1 MVDKD
6 VIIAQQREQIQALL
20 QRIKELE
27 EEIARLKKDS
37 GNSSKPPSSDIVKP
51 KKTVRKVSRKKRKR
65 GGQFGHRKFERQ
77 PFPPEEIDQVIEYE
91 LRDKDIAELEPL
103 DQWLVI
109 QQIELP
115 EKMYYVTEHKARK
128 YRDPATGQIHIAPLP
143 EAIRKGGL
151 LGARFT
157 GMIAFMKAGGH
168 ASYGTIRQ
176 FCREMYGLDISRGML
191 SKVVQKVSAALKEPY
206 QQLYAQLPYQD
217 YLGVDETG
225 HKDQGKLHWT
235 WCFQSAAFSVFCI
248 DRSRGS
254 QVLKRVLGET
264 FTGTLG
270 CDYYGAYRKY
280 MREGDVTVQYCMA
293 HLIREIRFLAE
304 HTNRKL
310 SRWGGKLLAWM
321 KKLFQALHRQ
331 ANYTAT
337 GFARAMA
344 KIKEGFLRQVR
355 RPPDHKLAKKLSR
368 RFRGNSAN
376 NYFVFLTDPNVAPT
390 NNDTEREI
398 RHVVID
404 RHVTQGTCGTNGM
417 RWCERAW
424 TVIASCKKQGRN
436 VFDYIHKAI
445 IAHWTGQKTP
455 TLLCKI
461 V

>member
-1 MVDKD
+1 MDDKD
-6 VIIAQQREQIQALL
+6 AIIAQQRAQIQALL
-20 QRIKELE
+20 KRVKELE
-27 EEIARLKKDS
+27 EEIARRKKNS

-77 PFPPEEIDQVIEYE
+77 PFKPEEIDQVIEYE
-91 LRDKDIAELEPL
+91 LKDKDAIGLKPL
-103 DQWLVI
+103 NDWFVI

-115 EKMYYVTEHKARK
+115 EQMYYITEHKARK
-128 YRDPATGQIHIAPLP
+128 YRDPMTGRIHIAPLP

-157 GMIAFMKAGGH
+157 GMIAFMKAGCH
-168 ASYGTIRQ
+168 ASYGTIRL

-191 SKVVQKVSAALKEPY
+191 SKAVQKVSNALQEPY
-206 QQLYAQLPYQD
+206 EQLCAQLPYQD

-235 WCFQSAAFSVFCI
+235 WCFQSEAFSVFHI

-254 QVLKRVLGET
+254 QVLKQVLGET
-264 FTGTLG
+264 FAGTLG

-304 HTNRKL
+304 HTDRKL

-321 KKLFQALHRQ
+321 KKLFKTLHQR
-331 ANYTAT
+331 ANYTAV
-337 GFARAMA
+337 GFGRTME
-344 KIKEGFLRQVR
+344 KIKQGFLRQVR
-355 RPPDHKLAKKLSR
+355 RPPDHKLARKLKK
-368 RFRGNSAN
+368 RFKGKSAE

-390 NNDTEREI
+390 NNNTERAI

-404 RHVTQGTCGTNGM
+404 RHITQGTCGANGM

-424 TVIASCKKQGRN
+424 TVIATCKKQGRN
-436 VFDYIHKAI
+436 VFDFIHKTI
-445 IAHWTGQKTP
+445 IAHWTGQKIP
-455 TLLCKI
+455 TLLC
-461 V
+461 